1 MESFLFVTSFFWSNY
16 ILAPRRQKYNLL
28 LSLNLHFYVRS
39 EVTLNTQAVFCS
51 LLEEVKKYFMKQSC
65 DGFELVELAD
75 AITRV

>member
-1 MESFLFVTSFFWSNY
+1 M
-16 ILAPRRQKYNLL
+16 L